1 MKRKIRLLPTLLLLS
16 SIAVAALGGY
26 IKYGI
31 LEPLGIHREESIMAM
46 PFVLY
51 SDKGLQFM
59 VEVNREVSLQAP
71 TEPVETESI
80 SVETTEAVTET
91 ISTEPPVTE
100 TEPPETMPADTEPVT
115 EPITEAV
122 TEVATE
128 PASED
133 TTNSATE
140 APTEAPTD
148 ASTEA
153 PTEAPIE
160 APTEPMVVELEDSW
174 FDDMLVIGD
183 SRIQGMRNY
192 YRFGNAYYFTSIGMN
207 IYNVFGTWVGD
218 QGHYE
223 CSLDETLKTI
233 PFGKVLVGIGLNEC
247 HYDHAYIQAGFEKL
261 VDLIH
266 THRPDAKIILTSIMM
281 VTEACS
287 RRDESFSIENL
298 TAINEI
304 IKSFADGEKIFYID
318 VNEWAV
324 GEDGYLIAERSFD
337 GIHFYGIYYKEWAEW
352 LRNEISKLGIA

>member
-1 MKRKIRLLPTLLLLS
+1 
-16 SIAVAALGGY
+16 
-26 IKYGI
+26 
-31 LEPLGIHREESIMAM
+31 
-46 PFVLY
+46 
-51 SDKGLQFM
+51 
-59 VEVNREVSLQAP
+59 
-71 TEPVETESI
+71 
-80 SVETTEAVTET
+80 
-91 ISTEPPVTE
+91 
-100 TEPPETMPADTEPVT
+100 
-115 EPITEAV
+115 
-122 TEVATE
+122 
-128 PASED
+128 
-133 TTNSATE
+133 
-140 APTEAPTD
+140 
-148 ASTEA
+148 
-153 PTEAPIE
+153 
-160 APTEPMVVELEDSW
+160 MVVELEDSW

-247 HYDHAYIQAGFEKL
+247 NYDHTYIRAGFEKL
-261 VDLIH
+261 VNLIH

-281 VTEACS
+281 VTEECS

-352 LRNEISKLGIA
+352 LRNEIGKLGIA